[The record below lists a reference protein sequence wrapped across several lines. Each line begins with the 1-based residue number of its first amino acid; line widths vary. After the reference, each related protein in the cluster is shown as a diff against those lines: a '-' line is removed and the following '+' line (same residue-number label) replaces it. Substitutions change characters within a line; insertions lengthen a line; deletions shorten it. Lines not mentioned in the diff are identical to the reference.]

1 VYSLTDLAGK
11 IKNSWKVEFLEM
23 DIKMLQSSK
32 DQSLWAAI
40 VSEIH
45 GTIICYDAQDKT
57 SLDGLDIA
65 TRELVAPASSRA

>member
-1 VYSLTDLAGK
+1 
-11 IKNSWKVEFLEM
+11 M

-40 VSEIH
+40 VSEIQ

-57 SLDGLDIA
+57 TLDGLDIA
-65 TRELVAPASSRA
+65 TRELVAPASFPA